1 MKSEITADG
10 DSELRQR
17 ILTGL
22 AAAAELETRFRQP
35 LERFLFSLCDRSD
48 GRSRERSVEIAGQ
61 VLAECYVKNPSLLER
76 WQGPDNLEAFLRT
89 AAKNRLKSWWSSA
102 DKKRTDV
109 DSDSARIA
117 NARSHQSD
125 HHPDE
130 LRIAEQAL
138 LAGVSAA
145 LDECPE
151 GMVFMRLK
159 GLHGVDQRA
168 ISSCWGHHEAQTSR
182 RIKEAMS
189 VIRTR
194 AVEGA
199 AAMDCGLSM
208 DLLQQI
214 LQLSPGLLLGKED
227 SGLTN
232 IDHPLLTRLA
242 AGSATPQEKA
252 EAVRLMSS
260 QPQSL
265 AFFAQ
270 ILNRRNEHEALIV
283 RDPALS
289 GSAARLNECAR
300 RSLEI
305 MQPSEAAGLV
315 TPTMADLF
323 ADLLDHIRADGGTL
337 WLLCPG
343 TAALEAVFNP
353 LEPEIAGKRQPL
365 ASGIISL
372 VLATGE
378 TACVSGVPDHNRHSP
393 GIDMVL
399 GKTTHSMIAVPFLL
413 EGTIRGVLT
422 AVRFSEDGGFGDRET
437 AVIGRCAEI
446 LAKLMV
452 QNLAGAIME

>member
-1 MKSEITADG
+1 MKSEIAPID

-35 LERFLFSLCDRSD
+35 LERFLVGLCDRSD

-61 VLAECYVKNPSLLER
+61 VLADCYIKNPSLLES
-76 WQGPDNLEAFLRT
+76 WQGSDNLDAFLRVV
-89 AAKNRLKSWWSSA
+89 AKNRLRSWWSSA
-102 DKKRTDV
+102 EKNRTEV
-109 DSDSARIA
+109 DTDSVRIA
-117 NARSHQSD
+117 NAHDHPSD
-125 HHPDE
+125 HDPDE
-130 LRIAEQAL
+130 LQIAEQAL
-138 LAGVSAA
+138 LAGVTAA

-151 GMVFMRLK
+151 GVVFMRLK
-159 GLHGVDQRA
+159 GLHGADQRA
-168 ISSCWGHHEAQTSR
+168 ISTCWGHHEAQTSR
-182 RIKEAMS
+182 RIKEAMT

-194 AVEGA
+194 AVETA
-199 AAMDCGLSM
+199 AAKGCELPM
-208 DLLQQI
+208 DLLQQT
-214 LQLSPGLLLGKED
+214 LQLNPGLLLGKAD
-227 SGLTN
+227 DGLTD
-232 IDHPLLTRLA
+232 IEYPVLTLL
-242 AGSATPQEKA
+242 ATGKANPQQKT
-252 EAVRLMSS
+252 EAVRMMCS

-270 ILNRRNEHEALIV
+270 MLNRRNEGEALIV

-289 GSAARLNECAR
+289 GTGARVTECAR

-315 TPTMADLF
+315 TPAMAALF
-323 ADLLDHIRADGGTL
+323 ADLLDWIRADGGTL

-353 LEPEIAGKRQPL
+353 LEPELAGKRQPL

-378 TACVSGVPDHNRHSP
+378 AACVSSVADHTRHSP

-399 GKTTHSMIAVPFLL
+399 GKTTRSMIAVPFHLG
-413 EGTIRGVLT
+413 GTVRGVLT
-422 AVRFSEDGGFGDRET
+422 AVRFEDDGGFGARET
-437 AVIGRCAEI
+437 GVIGRCAEI
-446 LAKLMV
+446 LSSLMI
-452 QNLAGAIME
+452 QNLAGQIME

>member
-1 MKSEITADG
+1 MKTETSPDG

-17 ILTGL
+17 ILNGL

-35 LERFLFSLCDRSD
+35 LERFLVGLCDRSD
-48 GRSRERSVEIAGQ
+48 GRSQERSVEIAGE

-76 WQGPDNLEAFLRT
+76 WQGPDNLDAFLRT

-102 DKKRTDV
+102 ENKRTDV
-109 DSDSARIA
+109 DTDSARLA
-117 NARSHQSD
+117 NARSHPSD

-130 LRIAEQAL
+130 SRIAEQAL

-159 GLHGVDQRA
+159 GLHGVDQRV
-168 ISSCWGHHEAQTSR
+168 ISNCWGHHEAQTSR
-182 RIKEAMS
+182 RIKEAMA

-194 AVEGA
+194 AAEA
-199 AAMDCGLSM
+199 AAARDCELSM
-208 DLLQQI
+208 DLLQQT
-214 LQLSPGLLLGKED
+214 LQLNPGLLLGKGD
-227 SGLTN
+227 PGLTD
-232 IDHPLLTRLA
+232 IDHPLLARLA
-242 AGSATPQEKA
+242 AGSANPQEKA
-252 EAVRLMSS
+252 EAVRLMGS
-260 QPQSL
+260 QPQSV

-270 ILNRRNEHEALIV
+270 ILNRRNEREALIV

-289 GSAARLNECAR
+289 GSAARLTECAR

-315 TPTMADLF
+315 TPTMSAVF

-343 TAALEAVFNP
+343 TASLEAVFNP

-378 TACVSGVPDHNRHSP
+378 AACVSVVADHARHSP
-393 GIDMVL
+393 VIDMVL

-413 EGTIRGVLT
+413 EGAIRGVLT

>member
-1 MKSEITADG
+1 MKSEIPPDG
-10 DSELRQR
+10 DSELRHR

-35 LERFLFSLCDRSD
+35 LERFLVGLCDRSD
-48 GRSRERSVEIAGQ
+48 GRSQERSVEIAGQ
-61 VLAECYVKNPSLLER
+61 VLADCYVKNPSLLER

-89 AAKNRLKSWWSSA
+89 AAKNRLKSWWASA
-102 DKKRTDV
+102 EKNRTDV
-109 DSDSARIA
+109 DTDSIRIA
-117 NARSHQSD
+117 NAHSHDAD

-138 LAGVSAA
+138 LAGVTSALA
-145 LDECPE
+145 ECPE

-168 ISSCWGHHEAQTSR
+168 ISTCWGHHEAQTSR
-182 RIKEAMS
+182 RIKEAMTI
-189 VIRTR
+189 IRTR
-194 AVEGA
+194 AVEAA
-199 AAMDCGLSM
+199 AAMDCELSM
-208 DLLQQI
+208 DLLQQT
-214 LQLSPGLLLGKED
+214 LQLNPGLLLGKED
-227 SGLTN
+227 PGIPE
-232 IDHPLLTRLA
+232 IDTSLLTRLA
-242 AGSATPQEKA
+242 TGSASPREKA
-252 EAVRLMSS
+252 EAVRLMGS

-270 ILNRRNEHEALIV
+270 ILNRRDERGALIV
-283 RDPALS
+283 RDPALE
-289 GSAARLNECAR
+289 GSAARLTACAR

-315 TPTMADLF
+315 TPTMAALF

-378 TACVSGVPDHNRHSP
+378 SACVSNVADHTRHSP

-413 EGTIRGVLT
+413 EGAARGVLT
-422 AVRFSEDGGFGDRET
+422 AVRFTEDGGFGDRET

-446 LAKLMV
+446 LSKLMV
-452 QNLAGAIME
+452 GNLAGAIME

>member
-1 MKSEITADG
+1 MKSEISPDG
-10 DSELRQR
+10 DGELCQT
-17 ILTGL
+17 IITGL
-22 AAAAELETRFRQP
+22 PAAAELETRFRQP
-35 LERFLFSLCDRSD
+35 LERFLVGLCDRSD
-48 GRSRERSVEIAGQ
+48 GRSQERSVEIAGQ

-89 AAKNRLKSWWSSA
+89 AARNRLKSWWASA
-102 DKKRTDV
+102 EKKRTDV
-109 DSDSARIA
+109 DSGSIRIA
-117 NARSHQSD
+117 NASSHDSD

-168 ISSCWGHHEAQTSR
+168 ISTWWGHHEAQTSR
-182 RIKEAMS
+182 RIKEAMT
-189 VIRTR
+189 VIRAR
-194 AVEGA
+194 AVEAA
-199 AAMDCGLSM
+199 AAMDCELSM
-208 DLLQQI
+208 DLLQQT
-214 LQLSPGLLLGKED
+214 LQLNPGLLLGKED
-227 SGLTN
+227 PGLTD
-232 IDHPLLTRLA
+232 IDHTLLTHLA
-242 AGSATPQEKA
+242 AGSTDPQEKA
-252 EAVRLMSS
+252 EAVRLMGC

-270 ILNRRNEHEALIV
+270 ILNRRNERGALIV
-283 RDPALS
+283 RDPALE
-289 GSAARLNECAR
+289 GSAARLTECAR

-315 TPTMADLF
+315 TPTMAALF

-343 TAALEAVFNP
+343 SASLEAVFNP

-372 VLATGE
+372 VLQPANPPAFPTWRI
-378 TACVSGVPDHNRHSP
+378 TP
-393 GIDMVL
+393 G
-399 GKTTHSMIAVPFLL
+399 T
-413 EGTIRGVLT
+413 R
-422 AVRFSEDGGFGDRET
+422 REST
-437 AVIGRCAEI
+437 WCSARPPTR
-446 LAKLMV
+446 
-452 QNLAGAIME
+452 

>member
-1 MKSEITADG
+1 MKSETAPDG
-10 DSELRQR
+10 DSLLCQR
-17 ILTGL
+17 IITGL

-35 LERFLFSLCDRSD
+35 LERFLVGLCDRSD

-89 AAKNRLKSWWSSA
+89 AARNRLKSWWASA
-102 DKKRTDV
+102 EKKRTEV
-109 DSDSARIA
+109 DTDSTRIA
-117 NARSHQSD
+117 NASSHDSD

-130 LRIAEQAL
+130 LRIARQAL
-138 LAGVSAA
+138 LAGISAA
-145 LDECPE
+145 LQECPE

-168 ISSCWGHHEAQTSR
+168 ISNCWGHHEAQTSR
-182 RIKEAMS
+182 RIKEAMA

-194 AVEGA
+194 AVEA
-199 AAMDCGLSM
+199 AAVMDCELSM
-208 DLLQQI
+208 DILQQT
-214 LQLSPGLLLGKED
+214 LQLHPELLPGKEEPGLTD
-227 SGLTN
+227 V
-232 IDHPLLTRLA
+232 DHALLTRLA
-242 AGSATPQEKA
+242 AGSANPQEKA
-252 EAVRLMSS
+252 EAVRLMGS

-270 ILNRRNEHEALIV
+270 ILNRRNECGALVV

-289 GSAARLNECAR
+289 GTAARLTECAR
-300 RSLEI
+300 RSLDI

-315 TPTMADLF
+315 TPAMASLF

-343 TAALEAVFNP
+343 IAALEAVFNP
-353 LEPEIAGKRQPL
+353 LEPEIAGKRQLL

-378 TACVSGVPDHNRHSP
+378 AACVSNVADHTRHSP

-399 GKTTHSMIAVPFLL
+399 GKTTHSMIAVPFVL
-413 EGTIRGVLT
+413 EGAVRGVLT
-422 AVRFSEDGGFGDRET
+422 AVRFTEDEGFGERET

-446 LAKLMV
+446 LSKLLV
-452 QNLAGAIME
+452 QNLAGTIME

>member
-1 MKSEITADG
+1 MNPETSPAD

-22 AAAAELETRFRQP
+22 AAAGELETRFRQP
-35 LERFLFSLCDRSD
+35 LERFLIGLCDRSD
-48 GRSRERSVEIAGQ
+48 GRSQERSVEIVGQ
-61 VLAECYVKNPSLLER
+61 VLAECYMKNPSLLER

-89 AAKNRLKSWWSSA
+89 AAKNRLKSWWASA
-102 DKKRTDV
+102 EKTRTEV
-109 DSDSARIA
+109 DTGSTRIA
-117 NARSHQSD
+117 NAQSQHSD
-125 HHPDE
+125 YRPDE

-138 LAGVSAA
+138 LAAVSAA

-159 GLHGVDQRA
+159 GVYGVDQRA
-168 ISSCWGHHEAQTSR
+168 ISNCWGHHEAQTSR
-182 RIKEAMS
+182 RIKEAMT
-189 VIRTR
+189 VIRAR
-194 AVEGA
+194 AVEA
-199 AAMDCGLSM
+199 AAVMDCELST

-214 LQLSPGLLLGKED
+214 LQLNPGMLLGKGD
-227 SGLTN
+227 PGLTD
-232 IDHPLLTRLA
+232 IDLPLLTRLA
-242 AGSATPQEKA
+242 AGSANPQEKA
-252 EAVRLMSS
+252 EALRLMVS

-270 ILNRRNEHEALIV
+270 ILNRRNEREALLV

-289 GSAARLNECAR
+289 GTSARLTECVQ

-315 TPTMADLF
+315 TPAMAALV
-323 ADLLDHIRADGGTL
+323 ADLLELIRADGGTL

-353 LEPEIAGKRQPL
+353 MEPEIAGKRQPL

-378 TACVSGVPDHNRHSP
+378 AACVSSVPDHTRHSP
-393 GIDMVL
+393 GIDMAL
-399 GKTTHSMIAVPFLL
+399 GKTTRSMIAVPFLL
-413 EGTIRGVLT
+413 GGSARGVLT
-422 AVRFSEDGGFGDRET
+422 AVRFTEDEGFGDRET

-452 QNLAGAIME
+452 QNLASAILG